1 MGKFDGILIC
11 SDFDMTMG
19 IHGVVT
25 EGNREAIRYFQ
36 ENGGRFTIISGRNP
50 LFLKDHQQGFRVNA
64 PLSGFNG
71 GLIIDENTCEVLY
84 SGGRYDT
91 LALDLAER
99 IWNEYPD
106 ICAVV
111 KHDATPDSLT
121 CRREERERCVRSID
135 ALRADMKFPLYNV
148 LCVCMESAH
157 TAKAKELLTAIAP
170 DCFEIAR
177 SWSKGVEIICR
188 EDTKGRAALRIKEMV
203 GAKLLVTVGDYEN
216 DTSMLLTG
224 DISYA
229 VENALPGVKAAAK
242 RQTVHYEQSAIAA
255 IVAELEKELT

>member
-25 EGNREAIRYFQ
+25 EGNRKAIRYFQ
-36 ENGGRFTIISGRNP
+36 ENGGRFTIISGRHP
-50 LFLKDHQQGFRVNA
+50 LFLKEHQDGFRVNA
-64 PLSGFNG
+64 PLSGYNG
-71 GLIIDENTCEVLY
+71 ALIIDENSGEVLY
-84 SGGRYDT
+84 SGGRRDT

-99 IWNEYPD
+99 VWNEYPLTR
-106 ICAVV
+106 ALVL
-111 KHDATPDSLT
+111 HDKAGTSPT
-121 CRREERERCVRSID
+121 CHRMERENCVRTV
-135 ALRADMKFPLYNV
+135 AELRAVCQLPLYNM
-148 LCVCMESAH
+148 LCVCKEDEQ
-157 TAKAKELLTAIAP
+157 TAKLKDLLLSLAP

-188 EDTKGRAALRIKEMV
+188 EDTKGQAALRIKEMV

-216 DTSMLLTG
+216 DSSMLEAG

-229 VENALPGVKAAAK
+229 VENALPNVKAAAK
-242 RQTVHYEQSAIAA
+242 RQTVHFENHAIAA
-255 IVAELEKELT
+255 IIADLEKEL